1 MITKIEM
8 QQEYSIVVENDPD
21 KEKTTLGVDGW
32 SLMFM
37 SKQSVLDH
45 IEGLQK
51 ALEFWEYD
59 DKEKTND

>member
-32 SLMFM
+32 NLMFM
-37 SKQSVLDH
+37 SKQSVLGH